1 MTDNVPLQTKDER
14 KEIFR
19 IIGEIKSTAEALAKL
34 SRPMFNGLRFLSDS
48 ELSRR
53 LSVSKSTLAN
63 YRLKG
68 LFGFYS
74 LEGKILYAEH
84 EIEAYLYRNY
94 HPPFKQSSTSIAPAD
109 FPWSVGAIS
118 SLEDETGRS
127 QIKYWL
133 MMENPR
139 AIDPLRQERL
149 IPEDKIELTPCV

>member
-1 MTDNVPLQTKDER
+1 MADNIPSQTKDER

-19 IIGEIKSTAEALAKL
+19 IIGEIKSTAEDLAKL
-34 SRPMFNGLRFLSDS
+34 SRPMFKGLRFLSDS

-84 EIEAYLYRNY
+84 EIEAYLFRNY
-94 HPPFKQSSTSIAPAD
+94 HPPFK
-109 FPWSVGAIS
+109 
-118 SLEDETGRS
+118 
-127 QIKYWL
+127 
-133 MMENPR
+133 
-139 AIDPLRQERL
+139 
-149 IPEDKIELTPCV
+149 

>member
-1 MTDNVPLQTKDER
+1 MIDNVPLQTKDER

-19 IIGEIKSTAEALAKL
+19 IIGEIKSTVEDLAEL

-84 EIEAYLYRNY
+84 EIEAYLRQHY
-94 HPPFKQSSTSIAPAD
+94 HPPYK
-109 FPWSVGAIS
+109 
-118 SLEDETGRS
+118 
-127 QIKYWL
+127 
-133 MMENPR
+133 
-139 AIDPLRQERL
+139 
-149 IPEDKIELTPCV
+149 

>member
-1 MTDNVPLQTKDER
+1 MAENIPIQTKEER
-14 KEIFR
+14 KEVFKL
-19 IIGEIKSTAEALAKL
+19 IGEIKSSTEELAKL

-84 EIEAYLYRNY
+84 EIEAYLRQTY
-94 HPPFKQSSTSIAPAD
+94 HPPFK
-109 FPWSVGAIS
+109 
-118 SLEDETGRS
+118 
-127 QIKYWL
+127 
-133 MMENPR
+133 
-139 AIDPLRQERL
+139 
-149 IPEDKIELTPCV
+149 

>member
-1 MTDNVPLQTKDER
+1 MADNIPSRTKDER

-19 IIGEIKSTAEALAKL
+19 IIGEIKSTAEDLAKL
-34 SRPMFNGLRFLSDS
+34 SRPMFKGLRFLSDT

-84 EIEAYLYRNY
+84 EIEAYLRRNY
-94 HPPFKQSSTSIAPAD
+94 HPPY
-109 FPWSVGAIS
+109 
-118 SLEDETGRS
+118 R
-127 QIKYWL
+127 
-133 MMENPR
+133 
-139 AIDPLRQERL
+139 
-149 IPEDKIELTPCV
+149 

>member
-1 MTDNVPLQTKDER
+1 MADNIPLQTKDER

-19 IIGEIKSTAEALAKL
+19 IITEIKATAEDLVAL

-84 EIEAYLYRNY
+84 EIEAYLCQNY
-94 HPPFKQSSTSIAPAD
+94 HPPFK
-109 FPWSVGAIS
+109 
-118 SLEDETGRS
+118 
-127 QIKYWL
+127 
-133 MMENPR
+133 
-139 AIDPLRQERL
+139 
-149 IPEDKIELTPCV
+149 

>member
-1 MTDNVPLQTKDER
+1 MAENIHMQTIEER
-14 KEIFR
+14 KEVFKL
-19 IIGEIKSTAEALAKL
+19 IGEIKSSAEELAKL

-84 EIEAYLYRNY
+84 EIEAYLRQNY
-94 HPPFKQSSTSIAPAD
+94 HPPYK
-109 FPWSVGAIS
+109 
-118 SLEDETGRS
+118 
-127 QIKYWL
+127 
-133 MMENPR
+133 
-139 AIDPLRQERL
+139 
-149 IPEDKIELTPCV
+149 